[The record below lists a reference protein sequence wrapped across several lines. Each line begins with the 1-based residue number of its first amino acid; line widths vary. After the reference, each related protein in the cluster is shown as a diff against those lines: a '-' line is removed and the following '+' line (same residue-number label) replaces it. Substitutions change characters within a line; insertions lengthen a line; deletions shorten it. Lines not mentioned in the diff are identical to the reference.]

1 MKMMKKAINIGLAL
15 SFVVSGAF
23 AQSLK
28 DAKVALNQEQ
38 YEKAKVI
45 LKNLVQND
53 AKEGDNYFYLGEVYL
68 ITDYPDS
75 AKTVFAQGDAAD
87 TKNTIN
93 KVGLGTIE
101 LLNGNASGAQT
112 LFNEATAKLKKKD
125 YEELLAAGKAYLK
138 GATPDYN
145 KALEYL
151 LKAKATGQKD
161 AEIDLAIGNSYFGLG
176 NNSEAYTAYRDAIS
190 LDNTLLN
197 AKIQLAVISKEAFA
211 FPEASADLQAIVAE
225 NTNFAPT
232 YRELAETYYL
242 WSRRVTTVEEYD
254 AKLQEALSYYKKYMD
269 LTDYSLDSRMRYA
282 DFLILAKDYETLEV
296 QANEM
301 AKLDQANPRILRYL
315 GYAAYE
321 NGNYQESKTALTD
334 FLAKVEPERI
344 IARDYLFLGLAD
356 IRLASDT
363 VNKTVDTALLNE
375 AVANMEKAVKAD
387 SSIAEDLNEVGMVFF
402 NNRQYGPAARIFEV
416 ATLNPDSKN
425 YLYDYFYMGYALYFD
440 YATRVSDEVKP
451 SKTLLEKADVAFGK
465 VTELAPTTDAAY
477 LFRARANR
485 LLDDETNPKGL
496 FVPYYQEFIDV
507 VTAKGGATI
516 TQNKVALVEAH
527 NVNGAFYS
535 LSGDFEKARENFRSA
550 LELDPSSEYA
560 KQALTNLQPQT

>member
-28 DAKVALNQEQ
+28 DAKVAINQEQ
-38 YEKAKVI
+38 YEKAKVT

-53 AKEGDNYFYLGEVYL
+53 SKEGDNYFYLGEVYL
-68 ITDYPDS
+68 VNDYLDS
-75 AKTVFAQGDAAD
+75 AKAVFTQGDAAD
-87 TKNTIN
+87 PKNTIN

-101 LLNGNASGAQT
+101 LLNGNAAGAQT

-138 GATPDYN
+138 GANPDYN

-161 AEIDLAIGNSYFGLG
+161 AEIDLAIGNAYFGMG
-176 NNSEAYTAYRDAIS
+176 NNSEAYTAYRDASS

-197 AKIQLAVISKEAFA
+197 PKIQLAVISKEAYA

-225 NTNFAPT
+225 NPNFAPT

-242 WSRRVTTVEEYD
+242 WSRRVTTVEEYNQ
-254 AKLQEALSYYKKYMD
+254 KLQEALEYYKKYMD
-269 LTDYSLDSRMRYA
+269 LTDYSLESRMRYA
-282 DFLILAKDYETLEV
+282 DFLIYAKDYATLEV

-321 NGNYQESKTALTD
+321 NGNYQESKTAITD
-334 FLAKVEPERI
+334 FISKVEPERI

-363 VNKTVDTALLNE
+363 VNNTVDTTLLSE

-387 SSIAEDLNEVGMVFF
+387 SSIAEDLNEIGMEFF
-402 NNRQYGPAARIFEV
+402 QARQYGPAARIFEV

-440 YATRVSDEVKP
+440 YATRMNDEVKP
-451 SKTLLEKADVAFGK
+451 SKTLLEKADKAFGK

-485 LLDDETNPKGL
+485 LLDDQENPKGT
-496 FVPYYQEFIDV
+496 FVPYFQEFIDI
-507 VTAKGGATI
+507 VTGKGAEAI
-516 TQNKVALVEAH
+516 AQNKKNLVEAYS
-527 NVNGAFYS
+527 VNGAFYS
-535 LSGDFEKARENFRSA
+535 LSGDYEKARESFRSA
-550 LELDPSSEYA
+550 LEIDPTDAYA
-560 KQALTNLQPQT
+560 QQALTNLEPQS

>member
-28 DAKVALNQEQ
+28 DAKTAINQEQ
-38 YEKAKVI
+38 YEKAKGI
-45 LKNLVQND
+45 LKNLVQTD
-53 AKEGDNYFYLGEVYL
+53 SKKGDNYYYLGEVYL

-75 AKTVFAQGDAAD
+75 AKTVFTQGDAAD
-87 TKNTIN
+87 TTNTIN
-93 KVGLGTIE
+93 KVGLGAVE
-101 LLNGNASGAQT
+101 LLSGNASGAEA
-112 LFNEATAKLKKKD
+112 LFTEATSKLKKKD
-125 YEELLAAGKAYLK
+125 YVQLLEAGKAYLR
-138 GATPDYN
+138 GDNPNYN

-161 AEIDLAIGNSYFGLG
+161 AEIDLAIGNAYFGMG
-176 NNSEAYTAYRDAIS
+176 NNSDAYTAYRDAIT

-197 AKIQLAVISKEAFA
+197 ARIQLAVISKEAYA
-211 FPEASADLQAIVAE
+211 FPEASTDLQAIATE
-225 NTNFAPT
+225 NPNFAPT

-242 WSRRVTTVEEYD
+242 WSRRVTTVEEYNQ
-254 AKLQEALSYYKKYMD
+254 KLQEALGYYKKYMD

-301 AKLDQANPRILRYL
+301 AKLDKANPRILRYL

-321 NGNYQESKTALTD
+321 NGNYQESKTAITD
-334 FLAKVEPERI
+334 FMAKVEPTRL

-363 VNKTVDTALLNE
+363 VNKTVDTTLLND

-387 SSIAEDLNEVGMVFF
+387 SSIAEDLNEIGMEFF
-402 NNRQYGPAARIFEV
+402 QARQYGPAARIFEV
-416 ATLNPDSKN
+416 AILNPESKN

-440 YATRVSDEVKP
+440 YATRMNDEVKP

-465 VTELAPTTDAAY
+465 VAELAPTTDAAY
-477 LFRARANR
+477 LYRARANR
-485 LLDDETNPKGL
+485 LLDDDEAPKGL
-496 FVPYYQEFIDV
+496 SVPYYQEFIDV
-507 VTAKGGATI
+507 VTGKGDAAI
-516 TQNKVALVEAH
+516 TQNKVGLVEAYS
-527 NVNGAFYS
+527 VNGAFYS
-535 LSGDFEKARENFRSA
+535 MTGEYEKARENFRSA
-550 LELDPSSEYA
+550 LEIDPANEYA
-560 KQALTNLQPQT
+560 KQALTNLEPQS

>member
-28 DAKVALNQEQ
+28 DAKVAINQEQ

-53 AKEGDNYFYLGEVYL
+53 SKEGENYFYLGEVYL

-93 KVGLGTIE
+93 KVGLGAVE
-101 LLNGNASGAQT
+101 LLNGNTSGAET
-112 LFNEATAKLKKKD
+112 LFTEATSKLKKKN
-125 YEELLAAGKAYLK
+125 YEPLLAAGKAYLK
-138 GATPDYN
+138 GANPDYN

-151 LKAKATGQKD
+151 LKAKATGQED
-161 AEIDLAIGNSYFGLG
+161 AEIDLAIGNAYFGMG
-176 NNSEAYTAYRDAIS
+176 SNSEAYTAYRDAMT

-197 AKIQLAVISKEAFA
+197 AKVQLAVISKEAYA
-211 FPEASADLQAIVAE
+211 FPEASADLQAIAAE
-225 NTNFAPT
+225 NPNFAPT

-242 WSRRVTTVEEYD
+242 WSRRVTTVEEYN

-282 DFLILAKDYETLEV
+282 DFLILAKDYATLEV

-301 AKLDQANPRILRYL
+301 AKIDQANPRILRYL
-315 GYAAYE
+315 GYSAYE
-321 NGNYQESKTALTD
+321 NGNYQESKQAITD
-334 FLAKVEPERI
+334 FIAKVEPERI
-344 IARDYLFLGLAD
+344 IARDYLFLGLAE

-363 VNKTVDTALLNE
+363 VNKTVDPALLNE

-387 SSIAEDLNEVGMVFF
+387 STIAEDLNEVGMVFF
-402 NNRQYGPAARIFEV
+402 KDAQYGPAARIFEV

-440 YATRVSDEVKP
+440 YALNMNNEVKP
-451 SKTLLEKADVAFGK
+451 SKTILEKADKAFGK
-465 VTELAPTTDAAY
+465 VIELAPTTDAAY
-477 LFRARANR
+477 LYRAKTNR
-485 LLDDETNPKGL
+485 LLDDQENPQGL
-496 FVPYYQEFIDV
+496 FVPYYQEFIDI
-507 VTAKGGATI
+507 VTGKGDAAI
-516 TQNKVALVEAH
+516 TQNKANLVEAYS
-527 NVNGAFYS
+527 VNGAYYT
-535 LSGDFEKARENFRSA
+535 LSDDYAKARESFASA
-550 LELDPSSEYA
+550 LELDPANEYA
-560 KQALTNLQPQT
+560 KQALANLQPE